1 MNSSAPSPSPRAA
14 SLACA
19 YHLRPGIVPCG
30 EPATH
35 RNFTG
40 VKWMLLCEAHAIQV
54 QKATQGK
61 CKPTPL
67 VETVIAEKRDSFD
80 LPVTLDPVGP
90 VPSPGVPAVPI
101 ARAASTQLEQLR
113 RFRETLAGRPDSG
126 SL

>member
-1 MNSSAPSPSPRAA
+1 MST
-14 SLACA
+14 CA
-19 YHLRPGIVPCG
+19 YHLRPGNVPCG

-67 VETVIAEKRDSFD
+67 VETVIAEKRDTFPLGSAAAPAVD
-80 LPVTLDPVGP
+80 ETAPVEQSGP
-90 VPSPGVPAVPI
+90 VP
-101 ARAASTQLEQLR
+101 RASGLTPSQSDQLR